1 MRENLDAPVI
11 RYLTVAN
18 TEVLVCNSL
27 NFHKEVLQTKC
38 YSFRKPDRWLRMF
51 ESMVGKGVL
60 SMEGAEHRAAR
71 KMLAGP
77 FSLSNIRKLEPV
89 FLSKA
94 KDVNSLFDY
103 AIAAN
108 PGGEWGV
115 IDCTD
120 TFSKATLDIIG
131 ATTLGID
138 LANITST
145 NFGSH
150 APAAK
155 KDNAYRKD
163 HENYSFH
170 QAYTVTF
177 SQDAT
182 GKALLYANGFFP
194 TRWIPIE
201 ANRVFLFATNWLAST
216 LTQFIRTR
224 RSQVREA
231 VAAGKYVQRYSRDLL
246 SFLIEEDVPGGL
258 AEGVPEKELV
268 GHVSA
273 L

>member
-27 NFHKEVLQTKC
+27 NCHKEVLQTKC

-182 GKALLYANGFFP
+182 GRRFYMLTASFPHAGFPLKQTECFSSPP
-194 TRWIPIE
+194 TGWP
-201 ANRVFLFATNWLAST
+201 V
-216 LTQFIRTR
+216 
-224 RSQVREA
+224 
-231 VAAGKYVQRYSRDLL
+231 
-246 SFLIEEDVPGGL
+246 
-258 AEGVPEKELV
+258 
-268 GHVSA
+268 H
-273 L
+273 